1 MAGGKRKAV
10 LMKAVSE
17 LKEADYSK
25 VPELDS
31 IYKRLSTGRKQFAE
45 VLDKNI
51 KAVMLISSLD
61 LTMQHHTEQIM
72 EIARNVAAA
81 TESIF
86 GAIEN
91 PAVSNGRTN
100 SQEELTNTIIHVSE
114 EMSEVHKK
122 IETGQEELTSIKEL
136 SRQTIEI
143 SREMQKDMDELF
155 EVINQM
161 NEVIAGIDAISM
173 QTNLLALN
181 ASIEAA
187 RAGEAGRGFAIVA
200 DEIRGLA
207 EQTQK
212 LTGDMGSFV
221 EGIREASQK
230 STKSATGTIEALD
243 NMTGRIENV
252 WELNRENQQHVSEVD
267 ESISS
272 LAAVSEEISSSMAE
286 MENQLKDCT
295 DFMRQVGMDLQ
306 QATEPVVDIEK
317 TLDTT
322 VKQMGSL
329 TQDAFFHLENAEFA
343 DYMQNAVSSHH
354 AWLGNLKKMVNTREI
369 IPLQLDSSKCGFGH
383 FYYAM
388 TPDIPGVLPI
398 WEGLGGK
405 HRKFHT
411 YGAAVMNAISRGD
424 YSESERLYWEAEN
437 YSRELIAD
445 MEKIIQLTQEN

>member
-1 MAGGKRKAV
+1 MAFGKKKTV

-17 LKEADYSK
+17 MKDADYSQTL
-25 VPELDS
+25 ELGWM
-31 IYKRLSTGRKQFAE
+31 YKRLSSGRKQFTD

-72 EIARNVAAA
+72 EISRSVAAA

-86 GAIEN
+86 GAVDGSSI
-91 PAVSNGRTN
+91 SDGRAN
-100 SQEELTNTIIHVSE
+100 NQQEELTNTIISVSE
-114 EMSEVHKK
+114 EMSEVYKK
-122 IETGQEELTSIKEL
+122 IEVGQDELTAIKEL
-136 SRQTIEI
+136 SKQTIQI
-143 SREMQKDMDELF
+143 SQEMQRDMNELF

-187 RAGEAGRGFAIVA
+187 RAGEAGKGFAIVA

-221 EGIREASQK
+221 EGIKDASQK
-230 STKSATGTIEALD
+230 STRSATSTIEALGD
-243 NMTGRIENV
+243 MTERIENV
-252 WELNRENQQHVSEVD
+252 WEINNENQSHVSKVD

-286 MENQLKDCT
+286 MENQLKNNT
-295 DFMRQVGMDLQ
+295 VVMRDVSKQLKKAV
-306 QATEPVVDIEK
+306 EPVEEIEH
-317 TLDTT
+317 TLDEA
-322 VKQMGSL
+322 VKQMGDM
-329 TQDAFFHLENAEFA
+329 TEDAFYHLENQEFA
-343 DYMQNAVSSHH
+343 KYLSNAINAHRS
-354 AWLGNLKKMVNTREI
+354 WLANLKKMVDNRSI
-369 IPLQLDSSKCGFGH
+369 VPLQLNSAKCGFGH

-388 TPDIPGVLPI
+388 NPSIPGVKPI
-398 WEGLGGK
+398 WDELGPK
-405 HRKFHT
+405 HQKFHQF
-411 YGAAVMNAISRGD
+411 GGAVMDALKNDD
-424 YSESERLYWEAEN
+424 YVKAESIYREAEN
-437 YSRELIAD
+437 YSKELIKD
-445 MEKIIQLTQEN
+445 MESIIQLSR

>member
-1 MAGGKRKAV
+1 MAFGKKKTV

-17 LKEADYSK
+17 MKDADYSQT
-25 VPELDS
+25 PELGGM
-31 IYKRLSTGRKQFAE
+31 YKRLSSGRKQFTD

-72 EIARNVAAA
+72 EISRSVAAA

-86 GAIEN
+86 GAVDGSSI
-91 PAVSNGRTN
+91 SDGRAN
-100 SQEELTNTIIHVSE
+100 NQQEELNTIISVSE
-114 EMSEVHKK
+114 EMSEVYKK
-122 IETGQEELTSIKEL
+122 IEVGQDELTAIKEL
-136 SRQTIEI
+136 SRQTIQI
-143 SREMQKDMDELF
+143 SQEMQRDMNELF

-187 RAGEAGRGFAIVA
+187 RAGEAGKGFAIVA

-221 EGIREASQK
+221 EGIKDASQK
-230 STKSATGTIEALD
+230 STRSATSTIEALGD
-243 NMTGRIENV
+243 MTERIENV
-252 WELNRENQQHVSEVD
+252 WEINNENQSHVSKVD

-286 MENQLKDCT
+286 MENQLKNNT
-295 DFMRQVGMDLQ
+295 VVMRDVSKQLKKAV
-306 QATEPVVDIEK
+306 EPVEEIEH
-317 TLDTT
+317 TLDEA
-322 VKQMGSL
+322 VKQMGDM
-329 TQDAFFHLENAEFA
+329 TEDAFYHLENQEFA
-343 DYMQNAVSSHH
+343 KYLSNAINAHRS
-354 AWLGNLKKMVNTREI
+354 WLANLKKMVDSRSI
-369 IPLQLDSSKCGFGH
+369 IPLQLNSAKCGFGH

-388 TPDIPGVLPI
+388 NPSIPGVKPI
-398 WEGLGGK
+398 WDELGPK
-405 HRKFHT
+405 HQKFHQF
-411 YGAAVMNAISRGD
+411 GGAVMDALKNDD
-424 YSESERLYWEAEN
+424 YVKAESIYREAEN
-437 YSRELIAD
+437 YSKELIKD
-445 MEKIIQLTQEN
+445 MESIIQLSR